1 MRSASRP
8 GSAKMAARLRGR
20 PLAAVVPI
28 GIGHNNGPPMAT
40 RWGLHCW
47 RRAQAKV
54 WQTPSPEVVKLRLRR
69 AAELGLT
76 YRQLALI
83 LMDVGRTPTAI
94 TLAVSGTL
102 VHSVQD
108 SAAEIRLLPTV
119 ADRLA
124 ALIKPKVF
132 IVAGGER
139 AEVVDAIIAATGA
152 RIDGECNAADHES
165 RVAALV
171 ALLAAHGVSPRST
184 IMIGASDADRAC
196 ADRASCAAYLPASA
210 YFSNRP

>member
-1 MRSASRP
+1 
-8 GSAKMAARLRGR
+8 MAARLRGR

-69 AAELGLT
+69 AAELGVT

-83 LMDVGRTPTAI
+83 LMDVGRTPTAVAF
-94 TLAVSGTL
+94 AVSGTL

-108 SAAEIRLLPTV
+108 TEDEIRWLPAV

-124 ALIKPKVF
+124 ALSRPTIF
-132 IVAGGER
+132 LVAAGER
-139 AEVVDAIIAATGA
+139 AEVIDAVVAAVGA
-152 RIDGECNAADHES
+152 RIDGQCNAADLES
-165 RVAALV
+165 RAAALV

-196 ADRASCAAYLPASA
+196 ADRASCVAYYPAAV
-210 YFSNRP
+210 YFANRP